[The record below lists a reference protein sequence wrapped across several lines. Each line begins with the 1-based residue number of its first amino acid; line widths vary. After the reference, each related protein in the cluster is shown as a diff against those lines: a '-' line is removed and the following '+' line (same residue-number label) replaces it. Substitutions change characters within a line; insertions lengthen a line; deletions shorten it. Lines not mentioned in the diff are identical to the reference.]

1 MNYLFKCCTIEKYI
15 LIRLKQ
21 LAHLVILPAAVYES
35 NPVKYSEDYKT
46 NGLILKPVGILKGYR
61 YCENTAYEWYQIN
74 EIMQSFIRLETG
86 VLNYELDIHKSSD
99 RHKACESLN
108 AFGK

>member
-1 MNYLFKCCTIEKYI
+1 MKSL
-15 LIRLKQ
+15 
-21 LAHLVILPAAVYES
+21 
-35 NPVKYSEDYKT
+35 
-46 NGLILKPVGILKGYR
+46 
-61 YCENTAYEWYQIN
+61 
-74 EIMQSFIRLETG
+74 IRLETG